1 MIKEITMF
9 EFDEFVQKNE
19 LYNLYQTSSYAIFKA
34 EENYDYEYLG
44 YFENNNLVAATLI
57 LYKNI
62 SLTTKYGYAPR
73 GFILDY
79 HNLALL
85 NNFTIQLKAYL
96 KKQKFIFLKTDPLLV
111 TREYDAKTN
120 IIYQE
125 SIDYKKIFTELG
137 YIKLKDNLYFESQ
150 LPRFDGYIDLENFD
164 LQKVQKNTRNK
175 IKKALKKGLILE
187 KISPTQL
194 DILYQFIAKKKNKSF
209 KYYNDLERV
218 FANNKMIDLFLVK
231 VDYEKFMEDAKNN
244 YEEELIRNE
253 KFNELLKINPSEKN
267 LNNKMKSDNLLT
279 IFKNN
284 IMEAS
289 SKYSNQELEPY
300 VGGAIVIKTGKTCQ
314 IFISGYDKNYQN
326 LNVNYFL
333 YYKIIEYYQQNY
345 KFLNIDGLTGDF
357 THDNP
362 YYGLNRFKLGF
373 KPQVYEFIGEL
384 DLVINEKVYDNL
396 RITGKLHQIFDLK
409 N

>member
-1 MIKEITMF
+1 
-9 EFDEFVQKNE
+9 
-19 LYNLYQTSSYAIFKA
+19 
-34 EENYDYEYLG
+34 
-44 YFENNNLVAATLI
+44 
-57 LYKNI
+57 
-62 SLTTKYGYAPR
+62 
-73 GFILDY
+73 
-79 HNLALL
+79 
-85 NNFTIQLKAYL
+85 
-96 KKQKFIFLKTDPLLV
+96 
-111 TREYDAKTN
+111 
-120 IIYQE
+120 
-125 SIDYKKIFTELG
+125 
-137 YIKLKDNLYFESQ
+137 
-150 LPRFDGYIDLENFD
+150 
-164 LQKVQKNTRNK
+164 
-175 IKKALKKGLILE
+175 
-187 KISPTQL
+187 
-194 DILYQFIAKKKNKSF
+194 
-209 KYYNDLERV
+209 
-218 FANNKMIDLFLVK
+218 MIDLFLVK